1 MTVITPPGMLSA
13 SAGIFWRNQLH
24 LRRRPAMV
32 VAILTDP
39 IVFTVLIGFVFG
51 GSLGGQAYREYMV
64 AGLFTQ
70 AAIFTASYTA
80 VGLSLDL
87 EDGMVDRF
95 RTLPI
100 PRLAVL
106 AGRTTSDLVN
116 RSASLAMT
124 ALCGLA
130 VGWRPHTGPLEIAGA
145 FALCLLFAFAMS
157 WIGAFVALVT
167 PNVQVATSLGLFWLF
182 PASFV
187 SSGFVVTTTLP
198 GPLQA
203 VADWSPVSGLGNSM
217 RALFG
222 NPPPP
227 GYQVPHGWAAQHP
240 ITYTVCACALLII
253 LFAALSVWR
262 YRRRTNR

>member
-1 MTVITPPGMLSA
+1 MTTTSVFT
-13 SAGIFWRNQLH
+13 AGADIFWRNQLH
-24 LRRRPAMV
+24 LRRRPM
-32 VAILTDP
+32 L
-39 IVFTVLIGFVFG
+39 IVSTLIEPVMFTVLIGFVFG
-51 GSLGGQAYREYMV
+51 GSMGGQSYREYVV
-64 AGLFTQ
+64 AGLLTQ

-80 VGLSLDL
+80 VGLALDL

-116 RSASLAMT
+116 CSVSLAAT
-124 ALCGLA
+124 TLCGLA
-130 VGWRPHTGPLEIAGA
+130 IGWRPHAGPLEVAGA

-157 WIGAFVALVT
+157 WVGAFVALVT
-167 PNVQVATSLGLFWLF
+167 PNVQVAGSLGLIWLF

-198 GPLQA
+198 APLQA
-203 VADWSPVSGLGNSM
+203 VADWSPVSGLGNAM
-217 RALFG
+217 RSLFG
-222 NPPPP
+222 NPAPP
-227 GYQVPHGWAAQHP
+227 GFQVPHGWAAEHP
-240 ITYTVCACALLII
+240 ITYIVCVSALIVVV
-253 LFAALSVWR
+253 FAALSAWR

>member
-1 MTVITPPGMLSA
+1 VTTSVF
-13 SAGIFWRNQLH
+13 SAGADIFWRNQLH
-24 LRRRPAMV
+24 LRRRPMLIASTLIEPVM
-32 VAILTDP
+32 
-39 IVFTVLIGFVFG
+39 FTVLIGFVFG
-51 GSLGGQAYREYMV
+51 GSLGGQAYREYIV
-64 AGLFTQ
+64 AGLLTQ

-80 VGLSLDL
+80 VGLALDL
-87 EDGMVDRF
+87 QDGMVDRF

-116 RSASLAMT
+116 TSVSLVVT
-124 ALCGLA
+124 AVCGLA
-130 VGWRPHTGPLEIAGA
+130 IGWRPHTGPLEIAAA

-157 WIGAFVALVT
+157 WVGAFIALVT
-167 PNVQVATSLGLFWLF
+167 PSVQVAGSLGLIWLF

-198 GPLQA
+198 GPLEA
-203 VADWSPVSGLGNSM
+203 VANWSPVSGLGNALRS
-217 RALFG
+217 LFG
-222 NPPPP
+222 NPAPP
-227 GYQVPHGWAAQHP
+227 GFRVPHGWAAVHP
-240 ITYTVCACALLII
+240 VAYTVCVCALLIV